1 MKRKQSFLRTPLLI
15 GGAAVLGYAGVRALL
30 DLQPGADVDFFR
42 WTGPTAKGIDVGSV
56 KVDLPILY
64 YRDDS
69 FMGVFTAAREPV
81 RALLPSRQLYPV
93 LASAERA
100 MLVVIAFNYFETSV
114 GPYGEIGIVI
124 PCTDGR
130 QAPPW
135 LPLALEAKYPGWGGF
150 VLHLPVTSRV
160 AHDAGRGIWGYTK
173 FVSDMDFQKRPA
185 YQRVRLAE
193 GDSHILTLTV
203 QQSGLTLKDNRPLI
217 TYSVLDGQL
226 LKTVVPS
233 RSVYQ
238 LGLTPTSGKL
248 ELGDHEIA
256 DELRSLD
263 VSATPI
269 ATKNYLT
276 RYGILPAGQV
286 MGTADRPHTG
296 HMTQDRQFGRLTVN
310 YDDAVG
316 TAGETIDLYA
326 RLRS

>member
-1 MKRKQSFLRTPLLI
+1 MKRKQSFLRAPLLI
-15 GGAAVLGYAGVRALL
+15 SGAAVLGYAGVRALL

-42 WTGPTAKGIDVGSV
+42 WTGPTAKGIDVGSA

-64 YRDDS
+64 YRDDA

-81 RALLPSRQLYPV
+81 QALLPSCQLYPV

-124 PCTDGR
+124 PCTYGR

-135 LPLALEAKYPGWGGF
+135 LPLALESKYPGWGGF

-173 FVSDMDFQKRPA
+173 FVSDMDFAKRPA

-217 TYSVLDGQL
+217 TYSVLNGQL
-226 LKTVVPS
+226 IKTVVPS

-238 LGLTPTSGKL
+238 LALTPGAGKL

-256 DELRSLD
+256 DELRRLD
-263 VSATPI
+263 VSATSI

-276 RYGILPAGQV
+276 RYGILPAGDAI
-286 MGTADRPHTG
+286 GAADRPHTG
-296 HMTQDRQFGRLTVN
+296 HATQDRSLGRLTVN
-310 YDDAVG
+310 YDDA
-316 TAGETIDLYA
+316 GETIDLYA
-326 RLRS
+326 RWRS